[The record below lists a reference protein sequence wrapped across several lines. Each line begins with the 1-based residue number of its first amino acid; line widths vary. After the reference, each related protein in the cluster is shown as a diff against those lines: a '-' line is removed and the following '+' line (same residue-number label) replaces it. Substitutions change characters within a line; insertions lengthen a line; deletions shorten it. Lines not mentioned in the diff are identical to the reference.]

1 MAKIPKPPRVP
12 PARDDLWQAL
22 RRLRRATARELAAV
36 CERPKNAIQV
46 DLRYLVRTGYAA
58 FDGGKAGRVHRL
70 IDDTGVRPPMFIFGP
85 GKELLGAM
93 DRNTK
98 KLRGVGG
105 AAPPAEL
112 TRRANWC
119 PKVKAGRPDP
129 GKPPRRLRW
138 RKPKAGTR

>member
-1 MAKIPKPPRVP
+1 MSKQPKPPRVP

-58 FDGGKAGRVHRL
+58 FDGDRPRRVHRL
-70 IDDTGVRPPMFIFGP
+70 IDDTGVKPPMFIFGP

-93 DRNTK
+93 DRNTR
-98 KLRGVGG
+98 KLRGVDG
-105 AAPPAEL
+105 AAPAAEL

-119 PKVKAGRPDP
+119 PKVRCPKPDP
-129 GKPPRRLRW
+129 GKPKRRKRW
-138 RKPKAGTR
+138 RR